1 MNKQTKKKML
11 TREEITN
18 LLDTCYDKCLY
29 GIPKVSSDVKKMC
42 EDYVNKHS
50 DKEEACKALL
60 RNQIAKCTTSG
71 FVLGL
76 GGIFTMPVTLP
87 ANLGSVMYVQMRMI
101 ACVAYMNDYELEND
115 QTKAFVYACLA
126 GVNVEKMMQYA
137 SDVYGVEIS
146 DGLINKIKGKILR
159 KIEQKVAFRLV
170 RKFGTKSI
178 ANLGKIIPGVGAVI
192 GGSLDLAETK
202 SIAKRAYKWFHDGD
216 FSMEKTEKEEVVIAE
231 DGDFEEMSGESEENI
246 ND

>member
-1 MNKQTKKKML
+1 M
-11 TREEITN
+11 
-18 LLDTCYDKCLY
+18 
-29 GIPKVSSDVKKMC
+29 
-42 EDYVNKHS
+42 
-50 DKEEACKALL
+50 
-60 RNQIAKCTTSG
+60 
-71 FVLGL
+71 
-76 GGIFTMPVTLP
+76 
-87 ANLGSVMYVQMRMI
+87 
-101 ACVAYMNDYELEND
+101 LENYRECM
-115 QTKAFVYACLA
+115 K
-126 GVNVEKMMQYA
+126 
-137 SDVYGVEIS
+137 
-146 DGLINKIKGKILR
+146 NKKRIVVKIGSSSLTHEESGELNLR